1 MIKSNIKRF
10 NRKKKKI
17 GRSFFLKKKKKNKG
31 NSFTIH
37 MNSKGVRLIPI
48 ILVGLG

>member
-1 MIKSNIKRF
+1 LNDKIEQKEIQSKE
-10 NRKKKKI
+10 KKI
-17 GRSFFLKKKKKNKG
+17 GRSFFFKKKKKNKG

-48 ILVGLG
+48 ILVG